1 MNFEKLIE
9 QLTEIELARVAEL
22 IDTLREGGD
31 GRQNLGSA
39 R

>member
-9 QLTEIELARVAEL
+9 QLTEIELARVVEL
-22 IDTLREGGD
+22 IDALRGSD